1 MAGETLR
8 RTRLYAWHVQA
19 GARMVEFAGWEMP
32 VQYPTGPIEEHQR
45 VRTAAGLFDIDH
57 MGQLRLD
64 GPDAEAFLQTVQTW
78 DIRRTGVGQAHYALL
93 CYADGGIVDDVFL
106 YHLPDHWLIV
116 VNAANREKD
125 LAWLQAHLG
134 GAAVTLEDI
143 SEQTCMLALQGPQA
157 RAILQRVTEVDLA
170 RVAFHSIVSGR
181 VAGVSTL
188 ISATGYTGEP
198 GYELL
203 FPAAEAERV
212 WTALLRAGEP
222 EGLIPCGLAAR
233 DTLRAEACL
242 PLYGHEIH
250 ADVDPI
256 SAGLGFAV
264 SFNKGDFIGREALLK
279 VRLEGP
285 RQRLIAFEMV
295 ERGVPRPGY
304 PVVVGG
310 ASVGQVT
317 SGLYS
322 PSTGRYVGM
331 AYVPAAYA
339 AVGTELTI
347 VIRDQPRAA
356 RVVQRPFYR
365 RRQQGTSDEAARQVK
380 NVADSLIR

>member
-1 MAGETLR
+1 
-8 RTRLYAWHVQA
+8 
-19 GARMVEFAGWEMP
+19 MVEFAGWEMP
-32 VQYPTGPIEEHQR
+32 IQYPTGPIEEHQR

-57 MGQLRLD
+57 MGQFRLSGLD
-64 GPDAEAFLQTVQTW
+64 TEAFLQAVQTW

-106 YHLPDHWLIV
+106 YHLPDHWLMI

-125 LAWLQAHLG
+125 LAWLQAHIRD
-134 GAAVTLEDI
+134 AAVTLEDI
-143 SEQTCMLALQGPQA
+143 SEQTYMLALQGP
-157 RAILQRVTEVDLA
+157 RAQTILQRVTEIELA
-170 RVAFHSIVSGR
+170 RVAFHTIVSGR
-181 VAGVSTL
+181 VAGVPTL
-188 ISATGYTGEP
+188 ISATGYTGEH

-203 FPAAEAERV
+203 FPADEAERV

-222 EGLIPCGLAAR
+222 EGLVPCGLAAR

-264 SFNKGDFIGREALLK
+264 SFEKGDFIGREALLK
-279 VRLEGP
+279 IRLEGP

-295 ERGVPRPGY
+295 ERGVPRSGY
-304 PVVVGG
+304 PVMLGSTPVGR
-310 ASVGQVT
+310 VT

-331 AYVPAAYA
+331 AYVSAAYA
-339 AVGTELTI
+339 AVDTELAI

-356 RVVQRPFYR
+356 RVVPRPFYR
-365 RRQQGTSDEAARQVK
+365 RGK
-380 NVADSLIR
+380 

>member
-1 MAGETLR
+1 
-8 RTRLYAWHVQA
+8 
-19 GARMVEFAGWEMP
+19 MVEFAGWEMP

-57 MGQLRLD
+57 MGQLRLS
-64 GPDAEAFLQTVQTW
+64 GPDAEIFLQSVQTW
-78 DIRRTGVGQAHYALL
+78 DIRRTRVGEAHYALL

-106 YHLPDHWLIV
+106 YHLSDCWLIV

-125 LAWLQAHLG
+125 LTWLQAHVED
-134 GAAVTLEDI
+134 AAVTLEDI
-143 SEQTCMLALQGPQA
+143 SEQTYMLALQGPRAQ
-157 RAILQRVTEVDLA
+157 AILQRVTEADLA
-170 RVAFHSIVSGR
+170 RVAFHTIISSQ
-181 VAGVSTL
+181 VAGIPAL
-188 ISATGYTGEP
+188 ISATGYTGEH

-203 FPAAEAERV
+203 FPADEAEHV
-212 WTALLRAGEP
+212 WTTLLQAGES
-222 EGLIPCGLAAR
+222 EGLTPCGLAAR

-242 PLYGHEIH
+242 PLYGHEIY

-264 SFNKGDFIGREALLK
+264 SFDKGEFIGREALLK
-279 VRLEGP
+279 IRLEGP
-285 RQRLIAFEMV
+285 RQRLIAFEMI
-295 ERGVPRPGY
+295 ERGMPRPGY
-304 PVVVGG
+304 PVMAGG
-310 ASVGQVT
+310 MPVGQVT

-347 VIRDQPRAA
+347 VIHERPRAA

-365 RRQQGTSDEAARQVK
+365 RK
-380 NVADSLIR
+380 P

>member
-1 MAGETLR
+1 M
-8 RTRLYAWHVQA
+8 
-19 GARMVEFAGWEMP
+19 MEFAGWEMP
-32 VQYPTGPIEEHQR
+32 AQYPTGPIEEHQR

-57 MGQLRLD
+57 MGQLRLS
-64 GPDAEAFLQTVQTW
+64 GPDAEALLQAVQTW
-78 DIRRTGVGQAHYALL
+78 DIRRTGVGQAHYTLF
-93 CYADGGIVDDVFL
+93 CYADGGTVDDVFL

-125 LAWLQAHLG
+125 LTWLQAHVG
-134 GAAVTLEDI
+134 DATVTLEDI
-143 SEQTCMLALQGPQA
+143 SEQTYMLALQGPQA
-157 RAILQRVTEVDLA
+157 QTILQRVTEVDLA
-170 RVAFHSIVSGR
+170 RVAFHTIVSGH
-181 VAGVSTL
+181 VAGVPAL
-188 ISATGYTGEP
+188 ISATGYTGEH

-203 FPAAEAERV
+203 FPADEAEHV
-212 WTALLRAGEP
+212 WTTLLRVGES
-222 EGLIPCGLAAR
+222 EGLIPCGLVAR

-250 ADVDPI
+250 AAIDPI

-264 SFNKGDFIGREALLK
+264 SFDKGDFIGREALLK
-279 VRLEGP
+279 VHLEGP
-285 RQRLIAFEMV
+285 QQRLVAFEMV

-339 AVGTELTI
+339 AVGTELAI
-347 VIRDQPRAA
+347 VIHKQPRAA
-356 RVVQRPFYR
+356 RVVPRPFYR
-365 RRQQGTSDEAARQVK
+365 RRQRGEGGEVPRG
-380 NVADSLIR
+380 